1 MIFGASRP
9 RRPRP
14 VRASRRPAAETATVE
29 ELPPK
34 LIPSV
39 RALVAT
45 ATSLL
50 HTRLALAGIE
60 LEEEMQ
66 RLISAAAMG
75 FAALFLVSLALIV
88 ATFTIVAAVPIE
100 HRVATMIIITVVY
113 LAIAAFLALKV
124 KGIFTNRP
132 PIFGETLAE
141 LEKDKET
148 LSQMSRA
155 HEAAEAAVERAR
167 EARRAEEAVAT
178 TRPVTRTATAPGAL

>member
-14 VRASRRPAAETATVE
+14 VRASRRTAPEPTPVE
-29 ELPPK
+29 DLPPK

-39 RALVAT
+39 RSLVAT

-75 FAALFLVSLALIV
+75 FAALFLFSLALIV
-88 ATFTIVAAVPIE
+88 GTFTIVAAVPPE
-100 HRVATMIIITVVY
+100 RRVATMIIITVVY
-113 LAIAAFLALKV
+113 LAIAAFLLLRV

-132 PIFGETLAE
+132 PIFGATLAE

-155 HEAAEAAVERAR
+155 HEAAEAAAERAKA
-167 EARRAEEAVAT
+167 ARRDDEAVASA
-178 TRPVTRTATAPGAL
+178 RPVTRTATAPGAL

>member
-14 VRASRRPAAETATVE
+14 VRASRRAAPETETAE
-29 ELPPK
+29 DLPPK

-39 RALVAT
+39 RSLVSTAT
-45 ATSLL
+45 ALL

-75 FAALFLVSLALIV
+75 FAALFLGSLALIV
-88 ATFTIVAAVPIE
+88 GTFTIVAAVPPE
-100 HRVATMIIITVVY
+100 NRVATMIIITVVY
-113 LAIAAFLALKV
+113 LAIAAFLVLRV
-124 KGIFTNRP
+124 KGIFTHRP
-132 PIFGETLAE
+132 PIFAATLAE

-155 HEAAEAAVERAR
+155 HDAAEAAEERAHA
-167 EARRAEEAVAT
+167 ARREEAAAARV
-178 TRPVTRTATAPGAL
+178 RPARTATAPGAL